1 MFIVPY
7 IQLIFGLEVAIRG
20 LQKKEPFGARGKWA
34 VTICLTIIG
43 LLILANFL
51 VANFDRA
58 PNFCLTSL
66 FWFVAHYSVGCFA
79 MLTGIASTLLVCL
92 VIVFVR
98 LHRSTKIE
106 VTERVAASRMVYYM
120 ALAIVSTVS
129 ASPPRF

>member
-7 IQLIFGLEVAIRG
+7 IQLIFGLEIAMRG
-20 LQKKEPFGARGKWA
+20 LQKKEPFSPRGKWA

-58 PNFCLTSL
+58 PSLCLKSL
-66 FWFVAHYSVGCFA
+66 FWFVEHYSTACFA
-79 MLTGIASTLLVCL
+79 LLTGIASTLLVCT

-120 ALAIVSTVS
+120 ALAVISTVS
-129 ASPPRF
+129 CSMIV